1 MSAAVAS
8 KLAQWCRAVRQRH
21 AFIACACAI
30 PLAFGVIALAA
41 RVGGWR
47 VALATSL
54 VAFVA
59 VAFVAWRFA
68 SRDGRAALARRLD
81 ALSPTLEDS
90 AALLWREP
98 GALTPLQ
105 QLQRERLESRL
116 ANIDVDV
123 RPPWPHRA
131 IFASTIAALA
141 LFVLAAAWPSVRE
154 HVDTRQ
160 EKNAAT
166 DNAEAH
172 LVSARLAITPPA
184 YTELPARS
192 DTALDAKVPQD
203 STLAW
208 RLHFDAEPQAAH
220 LAFHDGSRVDLHRDG
235 ADWVGERAL
244 AASSLYRIELDG
256 APPLGDDLH
265 RIDVV
270 VDRAPAIRIV
280 VPDKTL
286 SEYDGAQTTWP
297 LEFEA
302 DDDYGIA
309 KAELSVTHAQGDGEN
324 IKFDERTIALD
335 GDALDGA
342 RRQRYRHAL
351 DLGAL
356 SLAKGDEVVVRLV
369 VTDNRV
375 PKPNVTRSP
384 SLILRW
390 PADASKD
397 SSGLDGIAQKTMPAY
412 FRSQRQIIID
422 TEALLTD
429 KPALD
434 DAKFLARSDA
444 IGVDQKILRLRYG
457 QFLGEESEGHAE
469 AAIDAGHA
477 NADSQVGAL
486 AAAHESA
493 EKPVKE
499 GAKFGDAGNIEAEY
513 GHVHDI
519 AEASTLLDAATRT
532 TLKSAL
538 DEMWQAE
545 LNLRQGKPDAALP
558 FEHRAL
564 DLIKQ
569 VQQSTRIYL
578 ARVGLELPVPDE
590 KRRLSGDRKDLGDR
604 VGTLVASEDA
614 SAPLEHLWRTLGNGG
629 APDWNAAAQA
639 LRARDASAPD
649 VLDVLAA
656 LDKAQRDPAC
666 VECRTRLRDKLWPLL
681 PTPAAHVEPRTKPD
695 AAGAAYLDA
704 VQSTQGGTR

>member
-8 KLAQWCRAVRQRH
+8 KLAQWRRAVRQRR
-21 AFIACACAI
+21 ALIACACAL

-47 VALATSL
+47 VAVAASL
-54 VAFVA
+54 VAFA
-59 VAFVAWRFA
+59 AAAFAAWRFA
-68 SRDGRAALARRLD
+68 SRDDGAALARRLD

-116 ANIDVDV
+116 ANVDVDV

-131 IFASTIAALA
+131 ILASAVAAFA
-141 LFVLAAAWPSVRE
+141 LFVLAAAWPGVRE
-154 HVDTRQ
+154 HVDARQ
-160 EKNAAT
+160 EKSAAA
-166 DNAEAH
+166 NKAAAG
-172 LVSARLAITPPA
+172 LVSAQLAITPPA
-184 YTELPARS
+184 YTGLPPRS

-220 LAFHDGSRVDLHRDG
+220 LAFHDGSRVDLHHDG
-235 ADWVGERAL
+235 GDWMGERTL

-270 VDRAPAIRIV
+270 ADRAAIRIV

-286 SEYDGAQTTWP
+286 SEYDGAQKTWP

-422 TEALLTD
+422 TEALLAD

-469 AAIDAGHA
+469 AAIGAGHA
-477 NADSQVGAL
+477 DANSQVGAL
-486 AAAHESA
+486 AAAHERRKSPRRKARNSA
-493 EKPVKE
+493 TQATSKPNT
-499 GAKFGDAGNIEAEY
+499 AT
-513 GHVHDI
+513 
-519 AEASTLLDAATRT
+519 STT
-532 TLKSAL
+532 SP
-538 DEMWQAE
+538 
-545 LNLRQGKPDAALP
+545 KPR
-558 FEHRAL
+558 HC
-564 DLIKQ
+564 
-569 VQQSTRIYL
+569 STRP
-578 ARVGLELPVPDE
+578 R
-590 KRRLSGDRKDLGDR
+590 
-604 VGTLVASEDA
+604 
-614 SAPLEHLWRTLGNGG
+614 
-629 APDWNAAAQA
+629 
-639 LRARDASAPD
+639 
-649 VLDVLAA
+649 
-656 LDKAQRDPAC
+656 
-666 VECRTRLRDKLWPLL
+666 
-681 PTPAAHVEPRTKPD
+681 EPRSNPR
-695 AAGAAYLDA
+695 
-704 VQSTQGGTR
+704 STRCGRRN